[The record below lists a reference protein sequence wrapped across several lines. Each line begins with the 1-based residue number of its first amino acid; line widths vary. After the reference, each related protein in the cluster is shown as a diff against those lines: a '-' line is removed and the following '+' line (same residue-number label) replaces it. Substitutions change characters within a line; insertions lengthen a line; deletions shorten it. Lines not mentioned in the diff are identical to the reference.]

1 MDAKQL
7 AALTAVAEQGGFTPA
22 ARALGTVQ
30 SNISGRI
37 ARLEDELGTVLVD
50 RGLGTLTPE
59 GEVVNARAKR
69 VANELAAI
77 KEDVASMTSE
87 VTGRV
92 RLGIIG
98 TPGRWLLPE
107 VLDEL
112 ERSYSAV
119 DVLVTEAT
127 STALVGMLVSGAI
140 DLAVLNLPVE
150 DDDVVTAPLW
160 NEQLVV
166 ITPSDHPLAAKGD
179 RKVKL
184 AELASHELLMGQPTS
199 ILRRLIDG
207 VAAKAGIELKSL
219 AQLDG
224 MRLTATLAFQGYGPA
239 VVPITSIPE
248 WAPRGKWNVLNVDEF
263 PLRRVG
269 LATRRRGMQSS
280 ALSAARGVVRASVA
294 RLIPKVDGVEAP

>member
-7 AALTAVAEQGGFTPA
+7 AALTAVAEHGGFTPA
-22 ARALGTVQ
+22 ARSLGTVQ

-37 ARLEDELGTVLVD
+37 ARLETELGTVLVD
-50 RGLGTLTPE
+50 RSLGTLTPE

-69 VANELAAI
+69 VANELNAI

-87 VTGRV
+87 VTGKV
-92 RLGIIG
+92 NLGIIG

-112 ERSYSAV
+112 DRSYTAV

-127 STALVGMLVSGAI
+127 STALVNLLTFGTI

-150 DDDVVTAPLW
+150 DDEAVTVPLW
-160 NEQLVV
+160 NERLVV
-166 ITPSDHPLAAKGD
+166 ITPSDHPLAADGD
-179 RKVKL
+179 RTVKL
-184 AELASHELLMGQPTS
+184 AELAEHELLMGQPTS

-207 VAAKAGIELKSL
+207 AAHKLGIELKSL

-248 WAPRGKWNVLNVDEF
+248 WAARGNWNVLSVDEF
-263 PLRRVG
+263 PMRRVG

-280 ALSAARGVVRASVA
+280 ALSAVRGVVRASVA
-294 RLIPKVDGVEAP
+294 RLIPKIDGVETP